1 MTAKEYLQE
10 IRRLRNRCDNLRRQ
24 HDELWEQALAIGAI
38 RYDKDKIQV
47 SPENQLEK
55 QVLRLFK
62 LREKY
67 LRAVARYQAE
77 IVKREAEV
85 ARLENWEYEQVLR
98 LRYFQF
104 LQFSEIASEMRM
116 SESHVKRLH
125 GAALRVFA
133 KVYRI
138 GNDDTK

>member
-85 ARLENWEYEQVLR
+85 ARLGRWDYEEVLR
-98 LRYFQF
+98 LRYFEF
-104 LQFSEIASEMRM
+104 LSFSEIAERMARSEQR
-116 SESHVKRLH
+116 VKHLH
-125 GAALRVFA
+125 GEALRAFEKVA
-133 KVYRI
+133 KV
-138 GNDDTK
+138 DTF